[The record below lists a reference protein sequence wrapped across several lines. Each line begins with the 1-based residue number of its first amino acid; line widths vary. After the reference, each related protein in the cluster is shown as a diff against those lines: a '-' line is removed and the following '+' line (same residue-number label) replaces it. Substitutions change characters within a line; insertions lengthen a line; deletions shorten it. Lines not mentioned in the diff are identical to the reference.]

1 MFIVHNYE
9 MILNMHNVESANHI
23 LEMTCGEIQ
32 NVPQVHRFQLIVNV
46 ETKKGSFYILQ
57 Y

>member
-9 MILNMHNVESANHI
+9 TILNMHNIVSAIHI
-23 LEMTCGEIQ
+23 LEMTPGEIQ
-32 NVPQVHRFQLIVNV
+32 NVLQVHRFQLIVNV
-46 ETKKGSFYILQ
+46 ETKRGSFYILQ

>member
-9 MILNMHNVESANHI
+9 TILNMYNVVGAIHT
-23 LEMTCGEIQ
+23 LEMTPGEIQ

-46 ETKKGSFYILQ
+46 ETKRGSFYILQ
-57 Y
+57 H

>member
-1 MFIVHNYE
+1 MFIVDNYE
-9 MILNMHNVESANHI
+9 MILNMHNVVSAIHI
-23 LEMTCGEIQ
+23 LEMTHGEIQ

>member
-9 MILNMHNVESANHI
+9 TILYMYSIVGAIHT
-23 LEMTCGEIQ
+23 LEMTPGEIQ

-57 Y
+57 H

>member
-1 MFIVHNYE
+1 MFIVDNYE
-9 MILNMHNVESANHI
+9 MILNMHNVVSAIHI
-23 LEMTCGEIQ
+23 LEMTRGEIQ